1 MLKTTAIETDEHR
14 GTLVGSSTPGP
25 PTRTHFAA
33 HRIEF
38 ERKRKMHYNEVKAL
52 ALAKKSIDEELSALD
67 KDEKTPVTADKSP
80 AKPSGAYRTLD
91 DKRRRHVTALLRRPR
106 TSSWRCLPGDNS

>member
-1 MLKTTAIETDEHR
+1 MDYANATDEHR

-38 ERKRKMHYNEVKAL
+38 ERKRKMHYNEGKAL
-52 ALAKKSIDEELSALD
+52 ALAKKSIEGELSALD
-67 KDEKTPVTADKSP
+67 KDEKAPETADKSP
-80 AKPSGAYRTLD
+80 AKPSGAYRTRD
-91 DKRRRHVTALLRRPR
+91 DRRRHVTALLRRPK
-106 TSSWRCLPGDNS
+106 TSTWRCLPGSDS